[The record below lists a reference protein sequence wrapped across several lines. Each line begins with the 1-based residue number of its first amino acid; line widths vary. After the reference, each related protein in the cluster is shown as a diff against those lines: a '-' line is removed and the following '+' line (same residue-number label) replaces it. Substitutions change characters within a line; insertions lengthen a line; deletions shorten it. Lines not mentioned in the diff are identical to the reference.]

1 MRVTL
6 HALHNRDISL
16 RFSET
21 TVMTRAHMLP
31 YVPLCAFCP
40 QNECHSSHSWAE
52 SLFSRDDLQL
62 ISPSEHVEEGQKRG
76 WSGGISYTQT
86 SLACRWAQETHRTG
100 SVLFHCSVCVSVT
113 AVLSVMCVC
122 SCLSISLRASLSFS
136 PLFFWVGVLWS
147 EVILAGSHS
156 QHFPILELI
165 LWFRTS
171 FKCSFTTEME
181 MNSISIVFKR
191 TFHSFK
197 G

>member
-1 MRVTL
+1 MCVTL

-21 TVMTRAHMLP
+21 AVMTRAHMLP

-62 ISPSEHVEEGQKRG
+62 ISPSEHVEEGESSGDKRG
-76 WSGGISYTQT
+76 GGISYTQT

-100 SVLFHCSVCVSVT
+100 SVLFHWSVCVSVT

-136 PLFFWVGVLWS
+136 PVFLSWS
-147 EVILAGSHS
+147 FMKWSHFGR
-156 QHFPILELI
+156 FPLPTFSY
-165 LWFRTS
+165 FRTNPLVQD
-171 FKCSFTTEME
+171 FIYMQFYHRNGNELDKYCFQAY
-181 MNSISIVFKR
+181 I
-191 TFHSFK
+191 
-197 G
+197 